1 MLLKMKILLIRLII
15 NNRLI
20 LISKN
25 KVELLL
31 FIDIYFIF
39 IINYFI
45 LSLIIKYYIYFFLL
59 TLFLLLNDK

>member
-31 FIDIYFIF
+31 FIDTIYCEKERILKEIIF
-39 IINYFI
+39 FY
-45 LSLIIKYYIYFFLL
+45 
-59 TLFLLLNDK
+59 

>member
-31 FIDIYFIF
+31 FIDIFIKFDFCF
-39 IINYFI
+39 ISSYKVYI
-45 LSLIIKYYIYFFLL
+45 LYL
-59 TLFLLLNDK
+59 